1 VHKGMKRHRSYLSV
15 KSTSVLVLV
24 NVKQSKFVGVLFRD
38 KTQTRYK
45 NKQAHSSL
53 QGIVIMEFN

>member
-1 VHKGMKRHRSYLSV
+1 VHKGMIRHRSYLPV
-15 KSTSVLVLV
+15 KSTSVLPV
-24 NVKQSKFVGVLFRD
+24 NVKQSEFVVGVLFRD